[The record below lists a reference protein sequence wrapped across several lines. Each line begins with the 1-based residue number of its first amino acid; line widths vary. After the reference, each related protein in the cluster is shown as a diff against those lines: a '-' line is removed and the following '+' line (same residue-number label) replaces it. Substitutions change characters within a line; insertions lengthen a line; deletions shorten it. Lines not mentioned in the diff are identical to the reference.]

1 MKTICILG
9 VDGAG
14 KSSTIPHICRRL
26 EFFHKNVISV
36 STTKPIPD
44 LSVSH
49 YWRAQ
54 LVDKDTTA
62 FERFNAAISLYEAN
76 VKFHLSSIRNLQ
88 LVDYFVLD
96 RGGSSFVTFN
106 KIHRIDQFAM
116 IPKVNAGIYFTAPF
130 EVLSERLSE
139 RGGTDFQDT
148 DYTFR
153 KQVFETGIAD
163 FDHWLTF
170 SDTKGLIYDTSIENV
185 VQNAHEIANWILKE
199 V

>member
-1 MKTICILG
+1 MKTVCILG

-26 EFFHKNVISV
+26 EFFNKNVIFV
-36 STTKPIPD
+36 STTKPIAD

-54 LVDKDTTA
+54 LIDKDTTS

-76 VKFHLSSIRNLQ
+76 LKFHLSTIRNLQ

-116 IPKVNAGIYFTAPF
+116 IPQVNAAVYFTAPF

-139 RGGTDFQDT
+139 RGGTDYQDT

-153 KQVFETGIAD
+153 KHVFETGIAD
-163 FDHWLTF
+163 FDHWLAS
-170 SDTKGLIYDTSIENV
+170 SDTKGLIYDTSVENV
-185 VQNAHEIANWILKE
+185 VQNAFEIANWILKE